1 MNKSQAAAV
10 AVIRETLL
18 LLPWAERAEVFKAVE
33 FNDVFCVRCG
43 YGEVAQPNPNCQ
55 CTNDE

>member
-33 FNDVFCVRCG
+33 LIFFLAIG
-43 YGEVAQPNPNCQ
+43 MK
-55 CTNDE
+55 